1 MPVPEKNGRVAL
13 SDVETRERTL
23 QLVQTYVD
31 TLKDARIDEWGQLWA
46 EDAVCEFPFARDAER
61 RIYRGKAAI
70 VAYTRAIMG
79 RIRVDGIERLR
90 VMPLEDPDGVVI
102 EAVIMARIL
111 PEGNRYHQTYLAVCE
126 IRDGKIQH
134 YREYFNPLVSEEA
147 LGGGRTIASSAIPL
161 KRDGR

>member
-13 SDVETRERTL
+13 SDMETRERTL

-31 TLKDARIDEWGQLWA
+31 TLKDARVDEWGELWA

-61 RIYRGKAAI
+61 RIYTGKAAI

-79 RIRVDGIERLR
+79 LIRVDDIERLR

-102 EAVIMARIL
+102 EAVIKARIL
-111 PEGNRYHQTYLAVCE
+111 PEGNCYRQTYVAVCE
-126 IRDGKIQH
+126 TRDGKIQH

-147 LGGGRTIASSAIPL
+147 LGDGRTIASGAIQPQ
-161 KRDGR
+161 RDGR

>member
-1 MPVPEKNGRVAL
+1 MPMPEKNGRVAL
-13 SDVETRERTL
+13 SDMETRERTL

-31 TLKDARIDEWGQLWA
+31 TLKDARIDEWGELWA

-61 RIYRGKAAI
+61 RIYTGKAAI

-102 EAVIMARIL
+102 EAVIKARIL
-111 PEGNRYHQTYLAVCE
+111 PEGNRYHQAYAAVCE
-126 IRDGKIQH
+126 TRDGKIQH

-147 LGGGRTIASSAIPL
+147 LGCNRTIVSGAIGL
-161 KRDGR
+161 AGDEQ